1 MCDIMI
7 LLVKVLFAVLKHD
20 KQKQLLKERIYFILQ
35 LGVHDPWKSEQKL
48 KVGIRRQ
55 EVIHSP

>member
-35 LGVHDPWKSEQKL
+35 LGVHDP
-48 KVGIRRQ
+48 
-55 EVIHSP
+55 